1 MTPQDDVFEAVR
13 RGDQATVDAL
23 LAQEPLLIAR
33 RDAQGNTLLITAL
46 YHGQARLAAALVAR
60 GAPVDIWEAAALGD
74 VPRLQAHLRRE
85 PDSLQAH
92 SHDGW
97 TPLHLA
103 AHFGHA
109 ETVRW
114 LLEHGADVRAR
125 STNTLDNEP
134 IHAALAGQDYDAIRA
149 LLDAGADPNAVEHGG
164 FTPLHQAAEPGDV
177 RLIELL
183 LARGARTDSKDDQG
197 RTPLDLALA
206 GGHTT
211 AAESLRRGS
220 SARTEC

>member
-1 MTPQDDVFEAVR
+1 MTPQDGLFEAVR

-23 LAQEPLLIAR
+23 LAQEPPLIFR
-33 RDAQGNTLLITAL
+33 RDAQGNTLLLTAL

-74 VPRLQAHLRRE
+74 VPRLQAHLDGDQGLLR
-85 PDSLQAH
+85 AH

-109 ETVRW
+109 EAVRW
-114 LLEHGADVRAR
+114 LLEHGANVRVR

-164 FTPLHQAAEPGDV
+164 FTPLHQAADPGDV

-183 LARGARTDSKDDQG
+183 LARGARTDAKDDRG

-206 GGHTT
+206 GGHTI
-211 AAESLRRGS
+211 AAEALRRA
-220 SARTEC
+220 SAAQAG